1 MRSSA
6 EGFRMVKELCSNIQD
21 LYKMAKKSTDKFNTP
36 WAPSGPERIAP
47 RIPPAQGVLFGC
59 ATLCAKWPELRA
71 IGYLK
76 FAYKRC
82 ASLR

>member
-21 LYKMAKKSTDKFNTP
+21 LYKMAKKSTGKPNTP

-47 RIPPAQGVLFGC
+47 RIPPALLDDVCVCVCVF
-59 ATLCAKWPELRA
+59 
-71 IGYLK
+71 
-76 FAYKRC
+76 C
-82 ASLR
+82 ASLCV